1 MLRVIKMTQQF
12 GRLTAEDLDCYR
24 ELFSGI
30 TKKIQLFCYSN
41 FYIFDVEKTIRIL
54 KNYCQWLIAQE
65 NLDFNDLYEKFW
77 DQYEM
82 DITGVS
88 LLLLPKGH
96 NKEREIKRIDAL
108 INTINQ
114 CSIFNDV
121 QSNAVGFVEI
131 NYLYPATRK
140 SLEEIYSR
148 SQKEQNREYC
158 RNIKNYLKVYPEPYP
173 DFDNLVNFFNDNE
186 KDVDTNSNISN

>member
-1 MLRVIKMTQQF
+1 
-12 GRLTAEDLDCYR
+12 
-24 ELFSGI
+24 
-30 TKKIQLFCYSN
+30 
-41 FYIFDVEKTIRIL
+41 
-54 KNYCQWLIAQE
+54 
-65 NLDFNDLYEKFW
+65 
-77 DQYEM
+77 M

-88 LLLLPKGH
+88 LLLLLKGY

-186 KDVDTNSNISN
+186 RDVDTDSNISN

>member
-1 MLRVIKMTQQF
+1 MLK
-12 GRLTAEDLDCYR
+12 
-24 ELFSGI
+24 
-30 TKKIQLFCYSN
+30 
-41 FYIFDVEKTIRIL
+41 KTIRIL
-54 KNYCQWLIAQE
+54 KIYRQWLIAQE
-65 NLDFNDLYEKFW
+65 DLDFNDLYEKFW

-140 SLEEIYSR
+140 SLEEIYSAVKKNKIVNIVVI
-148 SQKEQNREYC
+148 SKTIWEFIQNPTLTL
-158 RNIKNYLKVYPEPYP
+158 I
-173 DFDNLVNFFNDNE
+173 
-186 KDVDTNSNISN
+186 I